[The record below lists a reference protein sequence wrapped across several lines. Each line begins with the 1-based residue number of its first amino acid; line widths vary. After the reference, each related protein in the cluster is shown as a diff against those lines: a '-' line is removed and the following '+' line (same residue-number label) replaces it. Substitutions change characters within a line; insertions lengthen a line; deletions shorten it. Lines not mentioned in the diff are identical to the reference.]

1 MKRKIYLPALLLI
14 LSLISGVLLSK
25 ASLVGRTGINLFY
38 KEYKFLK
45 LWWQGSFVVFI
56 TLMVVFGI
64 HSLLAKK
71 LNRSA
76 ANKAHLL
83 SVVIA
88 LTGLF
93 FTYQD
98 FRNTL
103 THRLLGER
111 FHLGAYLFWLGWIIV
126 AVYFLVV
133 NRKINEV
140 NEPSGTKG

>member
-1 MKRKIYLPALLLI
+1 MKGKLYLPALLLI

-38 KEYKFLK
+38 KEYKFLR
-45 LWWQGSFVVFI
+45 LWWQGSLVVFI
-56 TLMVVFGI
+56 TLMLVYGI
-64 HSLLAKK
+64 HTLLAKNV
-71 LNRSA
+71 NRGVA
-76 ANKAHLL
+76 HKAHLI
-83 SVVIA
+83 SVVVA
-88 LTGLF
+88 LAGLF

-111 FHLGAYLFWLGWIIV
+111 FHLGAYLFWLGWIII

-133 NRKINEV
+133 NRKLNEV
-140 NEPSGTKG
+140 KEPSF